1 MEKVNLTNGNYLIHG
16 NKKIFDFVVI
26 YNLGKNYTNP
36 LNHFCDFV
44 VWNKLVKEK
53 KKVQRNLTKTLMCS
67 GDRKNINNIYRS
79 FQLSVI
85 NIFRIEPRPIHT

>member
-1 MEKVNLTNGNYLIHG
+1 M
-16 NKKIFDFVVI
+16 
-26 YNLGKNYTNP
+26 
-36 LNHFCDFV
+36 
-44 VWNKLVKEK
+44 
-53 KKVQRNLTKTLMCS
+53 RS